1 VIADAQERLRVSRSK
16 IKRLRKQRKFL
27 KRREAEVF
35 NASRVDAEE
44 LERLED
50 LERFNQEL
58 ASTNPKA
65 LAEAATIN

>member
-1 VIADAQERLRVSRSK
+1 MIADAQERLRVSRSK

-35 NASRVDAEE
+35 NAGRVDAEE

-50 LERFNQEL
+50 LKRFN
-58 ASTNPKA
+58 
-65 LAEAATIN
+65 